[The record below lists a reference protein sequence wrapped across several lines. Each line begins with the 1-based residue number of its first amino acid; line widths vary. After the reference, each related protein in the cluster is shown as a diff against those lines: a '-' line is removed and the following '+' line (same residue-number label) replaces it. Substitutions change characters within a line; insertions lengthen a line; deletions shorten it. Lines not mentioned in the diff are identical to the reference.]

1 MQKRQRVESNSSD
14 LYDKT
19 EKPSILYHSKHKNW
33 SINIRYRKSSTN
45 KYIDKSTSGYPCKE
59 DAEADSVWF
68 RNAWENGTFKQ
79 WKSYNQRGRQLLNE
93 AEKLFFTLKSINV
106 NSNERSYVP
115 MNAAKRSAHK
125 KLNKLCKH
133 LNLTNEERLELN
145 SNLSACKSKKWGIDY
160 IKVLKSL
167 SNYYRTL
174 LSKSEMNEV
183 KLGTKWI
190 DDRIESYK
198 SDLDAYT
205 IAIDGLN
212 EVKKEDSYWKYIK
225 VDDDNIVDPISDS
238 DFSIKL
244 LNRLNR
250 QCHYIRKL

>member
-1 MQKRQRVESNSSD
+1 MF
-14 LYDKT
+14 
-19 EKPSILYHSKHKNW
+19 I
-33 SINIRYRKSSTN
+33 
-45 KYIDKSTSGYPCKE
+45 
-59 DAEADSVWF
+59 
-68 RNAWENGTFKQ
+68 
-79 WKSYNQRGRQLLNE
+79 
-93 AEKLFFTLKSINV
+93 KL
-106 NSNERSYVP
+106 
-115 MNAAKRSAHK
+115 
-125 KLNKLCKH
+125 
-133 LNLTNEERLELN
+133 
-145 SNLSACKSKKWGIDY
+145 Y
-160 IKVLKSL
+160 IKLLKLL
-167 SNYYRTL
+167 SNYYRTV